1 MIVTTPEQ
9 IAHTINQS
17 LAECFIFHVNRS
29 RLAKIEV
36 GHFDGESVDK
46 RNDSKIT
53 TLVSPRQSTQN
64 LPSPILHVISNA
76 EYHQNHGNE
85 TKYNW
90 YHNDR

>member
-36 GHFDGESVDK
+36 GHFDGES
-46 RNDSKIT
+46 S
-53 TLVSPRQSTQN
+53 S
-64 LPSPILHVISNA
+64 ILHVISNA

-85 TKYNW
+85 TEYNW